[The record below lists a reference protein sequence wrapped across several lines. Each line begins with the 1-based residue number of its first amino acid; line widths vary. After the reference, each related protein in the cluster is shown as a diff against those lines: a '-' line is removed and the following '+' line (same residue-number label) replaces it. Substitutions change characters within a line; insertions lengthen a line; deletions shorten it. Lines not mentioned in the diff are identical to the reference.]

1 MIKIAKFDEEDY
13 ETYKDFVN
21 SIKSSLE
28 PNGEL
33 YAFEYERVQGYV
45 YRIHDSFDIFMY
57 GEDGKIQYI
66 PVAYDSENDI
76 VLIETE
82 GDPLYD
88 KDGAS
93 LGYEDGSRQALFCI
107 YMDEG
112 SSVSYQQYNAETDE
126 ELILSYIYPLK
137 HDGAQYLFWNDQKV
151 PFMIMFRKDVK
162 SRGLLGSMPKDS
174 DYYIVNPNDSFC
186 YPVKKFTDD
195 GAEYSLKFWKYKS
208 LADMLN
214 FLHGEGFNT
223 SVSEEMLNV
232 YNFRFTKYDYLSFI
246 KELIPA
252 IEAES
257 SYTFKLGDGDS
268 DNSVN

>member
-1 MIKIAKFDEEDY
+1 MIKIAKFDEKDY

-21 SIKSSLE
+21 SIKKSLE

-45 YRIHDSFDIFMY
+45 YKIHDFFGIFIY

-66 PVAYDSENDI
+66 PVTYDSENDM
-76 VLIETE
+76 VFIETE

-88 KDGAS
+88 KVGAS
-93 LGYEDGSRQALFCI
+93 IGYGDGSMQALYCT
-107 YMDEG
+107 YMAEG
-112 SSVSYQQYNAETDE
+112 SSVSYQQYNAETDK

-137 HDGAQYLFWNDQKV
+137 GDGAQYLFWNDQKV
-151 PFMIMFRKDVK
+151 PFMIMFREDVK
-162 SRGLLGSMPKDS
+162 RRNLLGSMPKDS

-195 GAEYSLKFWKYKS
+195 GAAYSLRFWKHKS

-214 FLHGEGFNT
+214 FLRSKGFNIA
-223 SVSEEMLNV
+223 VSEEMLNV
-232 YNFRFTKYDYLSFI
+232 YNFRFTKYDYLSFVR
-246 KELIPA
+246 ELRSA

-257 SYTFKLGDGDS
+257 SYTYKHDDGAS
-268 DNSVN
+268 NNNVN